1 MNRYQ
6 AHVTDEWQTDTMV
19 VQVRQVTEGDHTM
32 AIGQVLEDVDG
43 MPVMQFQ
50 PYNPREQHY
59 PADTMTPTPGIRIR
73 HDVAVAMARAI
84 LTDAGKDADEVE
96 RLKGTLETVV
106 ADNAALSHE
115 VAAQQARGDD
125 LQNQVNALERL
136 VEAKDAHLE
145 REARVATLHVR
156 VLEMGQADAEHEQA
170 QRLHPARILQGGSL
184 AGGMFTATMKR
195 AADHE
200 AEQERQRI
208 IRGE

>member
-1 MNRYQ
+1 MPDYQ
-6 AHVTDEWQTDTMV
+6 AHVTDEWERDTMV
-19 VQVRQVTEGDHTM
+19 IQVRRLATNGTTQ
-32 AIGQVLEDVDG
+32 AIAQVLEDTDG
-43 MPVMQFQ
+43 MPCIHWHQVD
-50 PYNPREQHY
+50 PNNYAGREHLV
-59 PADTMTPTPGIRIR
+59 PTPGIRVP

-84 LTDAGKDADEVE
+84 LADAGKDADEVE
-96 RLKGTLETVV
+96 RLKGTLDTVV
-106 ADNAALSHE
+106 TDNAALTHE